1 MDYTTKNCGICS
13 KAKLIEE
20 FVPSGQNSLFAK
32 DCISPICYDCV
43 LKLVDFKDLDSVDKL
58 CKFLDIP
65 FLANEWIELNK
76 KSDNKKWILTEYIK
90 TVMESEYQRCSWKQY
105 TLLWDKARETDSVL
119 SKLPS
124 LSADLFIYLRK
135 KWGSYDDF
143 GVEDYLKMESYEKNT
158 LNYYNFRDE
167 ARRDM
172 IRKLALVSVLID
184 KKLASGDTREVS
196 TLISSYQSLMKESGI
211 QNAVQNDTETI
222 ESLSELIAFL
232 EEHGWL
238 MDYKVTENR
247 DVVDAT
253 IRNFQQYVQA
263 LVTGSGEEVTQMYN
277 AKLMEENSGTEINE
291 EEIESM
297 FESQE
302 ATETIDDDE
311 ALSEE
316 ELVNMFKEISK
327 EYDK

>member
-1 MDYTTKNCGICS
+1 MDYGTRRCGKCS
-13 KAKLIEE
+13 QIKLIQDL
-20 FVPSGQNSLFAK
+20 VPCGENCLFGT
-32 DCISPICYDCV
+32 DGVSTICYDCA
-43 LKLVDFKDLDSVDKL
+43 LDSINTKDLTMVDKL
-58 CKFLDIP
+58 CQFLDIA
-65 FLANEWIELNK
+65 FMAEEWIK
-76 KSDNKKWILTEYIK
+76 ISKTSDNERYILETYIK
-90 TVMESEYQRCSWKQY
+90 TVKSSEYSKSSWKQY
-105 TLLWDKARETDSVL
+105 DLLWEKARETDAVL
-119 SKLPS
+119 SKLPT

-211 QNAVQNDTETI
+211 QNAVQNDTATI

-238 MDYKVTENR
+238 MDYKVTESR
-247 DVVDAT
+247 DIVDAT
-253 IRNFQQYVQA
+253 IRNFQQYVA
-263 LVTGSGEEVTQMYN
+263 AIVAGSGEEVTQMYN
-277 AKLMEENSGTEINE
+277 TKLMEQNSGTNVNE
-291 EEIESM
+291 EDIESM
-297 FESQE
+297 FETQE
-302 ATETIDDDE
+302 AQEERFEDET
-311 ALSEE
+311 LNEE
-316 ELVNMFKEISK
+316 ELIDMFKEISK
-327 EYDK
+327 EYEK

>member
-1 MDYTTKNCGICS
+1 MDYGTRRCGKCS
-13 KAKLIEE
+13 QIKLIQDL
-20 FVPSGQNSLFAK
+20 VPCGENCLFGT
-32 DCISPICYDCV
+32 DGVSTICYDCA
-43 LKLVDFKDLDSVDKL
+43 LESINTKDLTMVDKL
-58 CKFLDIP
+58 CQFLDIA
-65 FLANEWIELNK
+65 FMAEEWIK
-76 KSDNKKWILTEYIK
+76 ISKTSDNERYILETYIK
-90 TVMESEYQRCSWKQY
+90 TVKSSEYSKSSWKQY
-105 TLLWDKARETDSVL
+105 DLLWEKARETDAVL
-119 SKLPS
+119 SKLPT

-196 TLISSYQSLMKESGI
+196 TLIGSYQSLMKESGI

-238 MDYKVTENR
+238 MDYKVTESR
-247 DVVDAT
+247 DIVDAT
-253 IRNFQQYVQA
+253 IRNFQQYVA
-263 LVTGSGEEVTQMYN
+263 AIVAGSGEEITQMYN
-277 AKLMEENSGTEINE
+277 TKLMEQNSGTNVNEEDIENMFETQEAQEERFEDETLNE
-291 EEIESM
+291 EEL
-297 FESQE
+297 
-302 ATETIDDDE
+302 ID
-311 ALSEE
+311 
-316 ELVNMFKEISK
+316 MFKEISK
-327 EYDK
+327 EYEK

>member
-1 MDYTTKNCGICS
+1 MESIRNCGICS
-13 KAKLIEE
+13 KAKLLEE
-20 FVPSGQNSLFAK
+20 FVPAGSESLFAI
-32 DCISPICYDCV
+32 DGLSSICYDCMSERIE
-43 LKLVDFKDLDSVDKL
+43 FNDLDKVNKM
-58 CKFLDIP
+58 CQFLDLP
-65 FLANEWIELNK
+65 FLANDWLDLYK
-76 KSDNKKWILTEYIK
+76 RSDNKRYILQEYIK
-90 TVMESEYQRCSWKQY
+90 TVRQSEYAESSWKQY
-105 TLLWDKARETDSVL
+105 TLMWDKARETDSVL
-119 SKLPS
+119 AKLPT
-124 LSADLFIYLRK
+124 LSADLFLYLRK

-184 KKLASGDTREVS
+184 KKLAAGDTREVS

-222 ESLSELIAFL
+222 ESLSELISFL

-238 MDYKVTENR
+238 MDYKVNESR

-263 LVTGSGEEVTQMYN
+263 IVSGSGEEITQMYN
-277 AKLMEENSGTEINE
+277 AKLMEEKSGTDINE
-291 EEIESM
+291 EDIESM

-302 ATETIDDDE
+302 AEEEMFEDE
-311 ALSEE
+311 ALNEE
-316 ELVNMFKEISK
+316 ELIEMFKEISK

>member
-1 MDYTTKNCGICS
+1 MDYGTRRCGKCS
-13 KAKLIEE
+13 QIKLIQDL
-20 FVPSGQNSLFAK
+20 VPCGENCLFGT
-32 DCISPICYDCV
+32 DGVSTICYDCA
-43 LKLVDFKDLDSVDKL
+43 LENINTKDLTMVDKL
-58 CKFLDIP
+58 CQFLDIA
-65 FLANEWIELNK
+65 FMAEEWIK
-76 KSDNKKWILTEYIK
+76 ISKTSDNERYILETYIK
-90 TVMESEYQRCSWKQY
+90 TVKSSEYSKSSWKQY
-105 TLLWDKARETDSVL
+105 DLLWEKARETDAVL
-119 SKLPS
+119 SKLPT

-238 MDYKVTENR
+238 MDYKVTESR
-247 DVVDAT
+247 DIVDAT
-253 IRNFQQYVQA
+253 IRNFQQYVA
-263 LVTGSGEEVTQMYN
+263 AIVAGSGEEVTQMYN
-277 AKLMEENSGTEINE
+277 TKLMEQNSGTNVNE
-291 EEIESM
+291 EDIESM
-297 FESQE
+297 FETQE
-302 ATETIDDDE
+302 AQEERFEDET
-311 ALSEE
+311 LNEE
-316 ELVNMFKEISK
+316 ELIDMFKEISK